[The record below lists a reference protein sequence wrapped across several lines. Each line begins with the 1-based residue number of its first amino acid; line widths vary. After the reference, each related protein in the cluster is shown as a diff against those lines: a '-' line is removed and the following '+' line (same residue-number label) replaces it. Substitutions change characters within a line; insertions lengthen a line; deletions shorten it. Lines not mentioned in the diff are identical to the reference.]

1 MARIAI
7 TVEISYYSAFDAFP
21 ILGDILNGP
30 ITDIN
35 RPDLVW
41 EHLSN
46 PLLVGVPKGL
56 RSIILDF
63 QGSDTDFYSP
73 RQKRSHGRRT
83 RR

>member
-1 MARIAI
+1 MANTA
-7 TVEISYYSAFDAFP
+7 TTFEIFYYSAFNAFP

-30 ITDIN
+30 IHDIN

-56 RSIILDF
+56 RSMILDF
-63 QGSDTDFYSP
+63 QNSDTDFYSP

-83 RR
+83 RC